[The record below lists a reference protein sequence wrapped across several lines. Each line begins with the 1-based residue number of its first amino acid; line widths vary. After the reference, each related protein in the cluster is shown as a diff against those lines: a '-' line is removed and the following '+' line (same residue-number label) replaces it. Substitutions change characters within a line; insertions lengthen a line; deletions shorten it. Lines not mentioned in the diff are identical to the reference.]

1 MLIGCRINFGADVVG
16 LFYACSAC
24 TPSSSRAV
32 GTSNTNRSIR
42 HFLGIHVVVR
52 DGLGV
57 VILTTDV
64 CSVNPLDYY
73 ASLLFGL
80 CNVQT

>member
-1 MLIGCRINFGADVVG
+1 MWLDYSMLARPAV
-16 LFYACSAC
+16 SAIAR
-24 TPSSSRAV
+24 SRAV
-32 GTSNTNRSIR
+32 GNSNINRSIR
-42 HFLGIHVVVR
+42 HFLGFHVVVQE
-52 DGLGV
+52 GLGV

-64 CSVNPLDYY
+64 CSVNHLDYL

>member
-1 MLIGCRINFGADVVG
+1 MERMWLDYSMPARPALPAD
-16 LFYACSAC
+16 
-24 TPSSSRAV
+24 SSSRAV

-64 CSVNPLDYY
+64 CSVNPLDY
-73 ASLLFGL
+73 
-80 CNVQT
+80 